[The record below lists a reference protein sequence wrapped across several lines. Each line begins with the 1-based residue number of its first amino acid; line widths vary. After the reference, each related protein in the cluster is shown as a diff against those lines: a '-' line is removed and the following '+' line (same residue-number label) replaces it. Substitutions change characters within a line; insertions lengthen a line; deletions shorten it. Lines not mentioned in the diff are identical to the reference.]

1 MRRQA
6 ASVELEHVDEQRAN
20 LLALFS
26 RLVVPTSALRHCK
39 IYKFDTWKRLAA
51 LAFGYIA
58 APKIAFTLMVVQQ
71 DGP

>member
-1 MRRQA
+1 
-6 ASVELEHVDEQRAN
+6 
-20 LLALFS
+20 
-26 RLVVPTSALRHCK
+26 LVVPTSALRHCK